1 MTFKILSDFDGVW
14 TNPGD
19 EAAGVQA
26 LMIAETARL
35 SGIDREIVAGDFKVF
50 GEIALGT
57 PGAHGWAPDGRITAY
72 VDEDPFCLGN
82 SMAGVLGGLASGEL
96 PLAGCAL
103 GSVDG
108 SLLPRAAVYAGVIA
122 ARGFENPSAFA
133 DHCFLEATAAFL
145 RDHPPALVPGA
156 KAIAERF
163 LTMGA
168 DVVVVSNSGEDK
180 ILNWLRDADIPAY
193 SVHDESRPSGEP
205 CFRVRGSAAKF
216 ALGDGSESI
225 TVSGRDIFVDRPKYH
240 AVLEIENA
248 DFVIG
253 DVFSLDLALPH
264 KLREAGESFA
274 PRELV
279 LRRHDY
285 TPEWVAG
292 SRAGGAIDHV
302 VDSLNDLCDLCE
314 ARLS

>member
-19 EAAGVQA
+19 EATGVQS

-35 SGIDREIVAGDFKVF
+35 SGIDRDVVAGDFQVF

-96 PLAGCAL
+96 SLAGCAL

-108 SLLPRAAVYAGVIA
+108 ALLPRANVYAGAIV
-122 ARGFENPSAFA
+122 ARGFANPSAFA

-163 LTMGA
+163 LAMGA

-180 ILNWLRDADIPAY
+180 ILNWLRDADIPAF
-193 SVHDESRPSGEP
+193 SVHDDSRPANAP

-216 ALGDGSESI
+216 ALGDGHESI
-225 TVSGRDIFVDRPKYH
+225 QVSGRNIFVDRPKYRT
-240 AVLEIENA
+240 VLEIENA

-264 KLREAGESFA
+264 SLREAGQSWA
-274 PRELV
+274 PRELI

-285 TPEWVAG
+285 TPKWVAE

-302 VDSLNDLCDLCE
+302 VDGLDDLCDLCE
-314 ARLS
+314 TRLS